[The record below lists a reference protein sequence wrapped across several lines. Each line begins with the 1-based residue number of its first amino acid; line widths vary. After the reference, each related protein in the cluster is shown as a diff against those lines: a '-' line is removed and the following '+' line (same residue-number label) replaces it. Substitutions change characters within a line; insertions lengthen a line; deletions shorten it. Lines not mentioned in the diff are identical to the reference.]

1 VLSFNQSRL
10 DKVVDQ
16 IRHDGAV
23 GAEVRGERELAER
36 LAIDCCGQHLVAAMA
51 ARESPIIA
59 ATEAS
64 VAGSVTMPHRHG
76 DVTTLDERAAVVRRS
91 LEFAASK
98 SAGPNSHRPRRFLA
112 TRRRRW
118 LPDTRK
124 PVL

>member
-51 ARESPIIA
+51 AREITDYRGNGSLRCGIGHH
-59 ATEAS
+59 ATSAWRRHD
-64 VAGSVTMPHRHG
+64 AG
-76 DVTTLDERAAVVRRS
+76 
-91 LEFAASK
+91 
-98 SAGPNSHRPRRFLA
+98 
-112 TRRRRW
+112 
-118 LPDTRK
+118 
-124 PVL
+124 